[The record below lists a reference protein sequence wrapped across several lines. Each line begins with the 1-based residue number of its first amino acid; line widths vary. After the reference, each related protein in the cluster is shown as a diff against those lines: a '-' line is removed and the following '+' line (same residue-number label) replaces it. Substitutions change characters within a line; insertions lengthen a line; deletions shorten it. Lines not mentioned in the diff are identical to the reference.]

1 MTRIHSCSLATLA
14 LFAVP
19 LFAAPGAEQIAR
31 SVTIYRDNY
40 GVPHVYGPTDA
51 SCVFGYIYAQ
61 AEDNFWQIEDSYLR
75 SLGRASEIYGAATLD
90 DDLLVR
96 ALELSRLSKAEY
108 EHSSPRIRSILD
120 ALADGLNYYLAKNPQ
135 VHPRLIRHFEPWH
148 ALAFGRFALYHQF
161 LFGRTGLKS
170 ADMQDAAE
178 RQGSNMW
185 AVSPSKS
192 ASGHALLFIN
202 PHQPFFGVGQ
212 WYEGHVHSGE
222 GWDMSGASFFGS
234 GFPTIGHNEYLGWSH
249 TVNEPDVV
257 DVWEET
263 FDKPKDPLKYRY
275 EGGYKD
281 AVAWTE
287 TIGVK
292 TETGMEE
299 KKFTLKKTQHGPIV
313 AVKNGKA
320 MAVRFARLE
329 EGGALREW
337 YEISKAHNLAEF
349 KKALAEVAIPM
360 FNVVYADRDGNI
372 YYVYNGAVP
381 KRSTAFDWSKP
392 VDGSIAATEWH
403 GYHTLDELP
412 QVLNPK
418 SGFVQ
423 NCNSTPFLTT
433 VGGNPDPSEY
443 PSYMVGEGDTPRA
456 EISRRILWNKDKF
469 TFEEWAKAGFNTY
482 VLEAET
488 AIPMIAA
495 RWNGLK
501 KTDPARAKK
510 LAEAVTALSNWNHQS
525 TVDSEPMTLFTLW
538 YWQQDRNPA
547 LRKHPL
553 ALLESVM
560 AGLEKNW
567 GTWRVKWGDINR
579 LERRQSGGGEPFSDA
594 VESLPVA
601 GGPGPIGIVFNF
613 YARPEAGQ
621 KKMYGVAG
629 DSFVSVVEFG
639 PVPKA
644 QSILVFGENSAPGSR
659 HYFDQSRL
667 YANEEFKPAW
677 FTLEDIQ
684 AHTERE
690 YHPGQA
696 PAALAAR

>member
-1 MTRIHSCSLATLA
+1 MTRFRSSSLATLA
-14 LFAVP
+14 LFAAP
-19 LFAAPGAEQIAR
+19 IFAGPGAERIAR
-31 SVTIYRDNY
+31 SVTIYRDTY

-51 SCVFGYIYAQ
+51 SCVFGYVYAQ
-61 AEDNFWQIEDSYLR
+61 AEDNFWQIEDSYIR
-75 SLGRASEIYGAATLD
+75 ALGRASEIYGAKTLD

-108 EHSSPRIRSILD
+108 EHSSPRIKAILD

-135 VHPRLIRHFEPWH
+135 VHPRLIRHFEPWDS
-148 ALAFGRFALYHQF
+148 LAFGRFALYHQF

-170 ADMQDAAE
+170 ADIQDAAE

-185 AVSPSKS
+185 AVAPSKS
-192 ASGHALLFIN
+192 ASGHAMLFIN

-212 WYEGHVHSGE
+212 WYEGHVHSEE

-249 TVNEPDVV
+249 TVNSPDVV

-263 FDKPKDPLKYRY
+263 FDDPNDPLKYRY
-275 EGGYKD
+275 EGGHKE

-292 TETGMEE
+292 TDAGIEW
-299 KKFTLKKTQHGPIV
+299 KKYTLKKTQHGPIV

-320 MAVRFARLE
+320 MAVRFARME
-329 EGGALREW
+329 EGGAVQEW
-337 YEISKAHNLAEF
+337 YEMSKARNLAEF

-381 KRSTAFDWSKP
+381 RRSTAFDWSKP
-392 VDGSIAATEWH
+392 VDGSVAATEWH

-412 QVLNPK
+412 QVTNPK

-433 VGGNPDPSEY
+433 VGGNPDPKEF
-443 PSYMVGEGDTPRA
+443 PAYMVGEGDTPRA
-456 EISRRILWNKDKF
+456 AISRRILWNKDKF

-488 AIPMIAA
+488 AIPAIAA
-495 RWNGLK
+495 RWNDLK

-510 LAEAVTALSNWNHQS
+510 LEEPVMELSNWNHVS

-538 YWQQDRNPA
+538 YWRQDRDPA

-553 ALLESVM
+553 ALLESVIE
-560 AGLEKNW
+560 GLEKDW

-579 LERRQSGGGEPFSDA
+579 LERRQSGGAEPFSDE

-621 KKMYGVAG
+621 KRMYGVAG
-629 DSFVSVVEFG
+629 HSFISVVEFG
-639 PVPKA
+639 PVVKA
-644 QSILVFGENSAPGSR
+644 RSILVFGENSAPGSK
-659 HYFDQSRL
+659 HYFDQSKL

-677 FTLEDIQ
+677 FKLEEIR
-684 AHTERE
+684 AHTERA
-690 YHPGQA
+690 YHPGDT
-696 PAALAAR
+696 PRR